1 MKETM
6 NKQIINE
13 GLDYMD
19 MVYQVEPELSVDEYA
34 AKMGK
39 DSDIVTLAFIV
50 NSEAAGNDLV
60 DWFERGYDWV
70 LDASISEGELS
81 PGKYL
86 VFVEMER
93 RSKTASRII
102 ELLEDLE
109 TLTGLSLDDWSIEVE
124 GEAYGADKDK
134 LKEVIAISPHEYR
147 EEHEDEDDE
156 DEEVRLK
163 ELCSK
168 ILHGESEVGDLKKI
182 VLIIDKILPK
192 FGIKIDIDETI
203 DQSKQTPLLLAS
215 REGYPDIVKFL
226 IKNNYLILKIFIYRK
241 VLLKFGIQLYIN

>member
-93 RSKTASRII
+93 RSKTASRIV

-109 TLTGLSLDDWSIEVE
+109 TLTGLSLDDWSVEVE

-156 DEEVRLK
+156 ENGA
-163 ELCSK
+163 ELNEMRK
-168 ILHGESEVGDLKKI
+168 RAGLDTVN
-182 VLIIDKILPK
+182 K
-192 FGIKIDIDETI
+192 FGE
-203 DQSKQTPLLLAS
+203 
-215 REGYPDIVKFL
+215 PDSE
-226 IKNNYLILKIFIYRK
+226 LKAFRAMAG
-241 VLLKFGIQLYIN
+241 L

>member
-50 NSEAAGNDLV
+50 NSEAAGDDLV

-134 LKEVIAISPHEYR
+134 LKEVIVISPHEYR
-147 EEHEDEDDE
+147 EEHEDEDGE
-156 DEEVRLK
+156 DGA
-163 ELCSK
+163 ELNEMRQRAG
-168 ILHGESEVGDLKKI
+168 LDTVN
-182 VLIIDKILPK
+182 K
-192 FGIKIDIDETI
+192 FGE
-203 DQSKQTPLLLAS
+203 
-215 REGYPDIVKFL
+215 PDSE
-226 IKNNYLILKIFIYRK
+226 LKAYKAIAG
-241 VLLKFGIQLYIN
+241 L